1 MQRFFASSNKK
12 IASPKVTIKGVQ
24 VLNSQLFIKS
34 KALLGLN
41 LSSAFRFV

>member
-1 MQRFFASSNKK
+1 MQRFFASSNKE
-12 IASPKVTIKGVQ
+12 IASPKVTIKDIQ
-24 VLNSQLFIKS
+24 VLDSQLFIKR